1 MWWVPPTNLHTSCD
15 LDWTFW
21 PWDRQTCHL
30 VVGSWTKSGWE
41 LDVQNLN
48 GRNMSR
54 VDMNNFAPSAWDL
67 TRGIQRRRIYNNY
80 AGTSDYYVDIDV
92 ALVLDRRSRLDKKV
106 AVLPLLCAASLLL
119 TTFWTHPADTARLR
133 LNSSCCLILVI
144 TLLSLRKAIR
154 KLEISI
160 KG

>member
-1 MWWVPPTNLHTSCD
+1 
-15 LDWTFW
+15 
-21 PWDRQTCHL
+21 
-30 VVGSWTKSGWE
+30 
-41 LDVQNLN
+41 
-48 GRNMSR
+48 MSR

-154 KLEISI
+154 K
-160 KG
+160 